1 MYTYARLSLSYI
13 CTRSLKPWRPR
24 LRLTQHDAILVHK
37 SLKVVVERG
46 LQVKLPQDEFQCYR
60 DSKLWLQMPANYVR
74 EWFFARHP
82 SAVIGS
88 IWSNISTVNK
98 ELGREGMPFTLDF

>member
-1 MYTYARLSLSYI
+1 MYIHTHLFHDLSYI

-46 LQVKLPQDEFQCYR
+46 LQ
-60 DSKLWLQMPANYVR
+60 
-74 EWFFARHP
+74 
-82 SAVIGS
+82 AVSGFRVS
-88 IWSNISTVNK
+88 GLRV
-98 ELGREGMPFTLDF
+98 